1 MADAAYCSECT
12 GYVWVGVDGGCAN
25 GHARS
30 CLRDVH
36 AAVELPTPIGVPP
49 AQRAPEPVPLEGV
62 PASESAPADPDF
74 AAVGDPLAGAAAEPY
89 GYYMPPPAPVNA
101 ANTRNIGVRV
111 VAYLIDFILVGIV
124 QVLIGMGVGFV
135 VGMSALAG
143 GGDPTALAESGPVTF
158 TLYAI
163 GTIVFFGYF
172 IVMEAA
178 FGYTL
183 GKRVFG
189 LRVVDENGEPIG
201 WGQSAGRNLMRVVD
215 LLFWGLVGILSMNS
229 SELCQRLGDRVART
243 YVVR

>member
-1 MADAAYCSECT
+1 MADAAYCSECM
-12 GYVWVGVDGGCAN
+12 GYVWVGLDGGCAN

-36 AAVELPTPIGVPP
+36 VAAELPTPIGAPPAERTQEPVAREAVPP
-49 AQRAPEPVPLEGV
+49 IENT
-62 PASESAPADPDF
+62 PADPTF
-74 AAVGDPLAGAAAEPY
+74 AALGDPLAGAAAEPY
-89 GYYMPPPAPVNA
+89 GYFMPLPAPVNA
-101 ANTRNIGVRV
+101 TNTRNIGVRV

-124 QVLIGMGVGFV
+124 QVLIGTGVGFV

-143 GGDPTALAESGPVTF
+143 GGDPTAMAESGPVTF

-163 GTIVFFGYF
+163 GGIVFFGYF

-189 LRVVDENGEPIG
+189 LTVVDAQGEPIG
-201 WGQSAGRNLMRVVD
+201 WGQSAGRNLMRIVD
-215 LLFWGLVGILSMNS
+215 LLFWGLVGILSMSS
-229 SELCQRLGDRVART
+229 SELHQRLGDRVAKT